1 MTDGDG
7 MEFQK
12 AAEVL
17 IAREPNYSP
26 FNDDIYMLDL
36 DRVRNLLAMAMR
48 IAAEEAYDEFAPQTS
63 AQLWPDNLEIV
74 RKKVAARIESR
85 IGEK

>member
-1 MTDGDG
+1 
-7 MEFQK
+7 
-12 AAEVL
+12 
-17 IAREPNYSP
+17 
-26 FNDDIYMLDL
+26 L